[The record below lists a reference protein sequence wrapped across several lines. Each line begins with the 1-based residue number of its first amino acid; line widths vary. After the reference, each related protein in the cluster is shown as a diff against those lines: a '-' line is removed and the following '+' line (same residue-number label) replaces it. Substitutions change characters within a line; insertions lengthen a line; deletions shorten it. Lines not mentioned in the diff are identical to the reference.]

1 MKLIIQNPY
10 RVLGILS
17 SASTREVEKQ
27 KSKIARFTSAGKE
40 VESDYDFTFLGP
52 FQRTEA
58 SIAEALSEIEQNP
71 GKVNHSLF
79 WYVDNGS
86 GDKTALDHI
95 KNGEVDKAIEI
106 WKKSLEHRDIG
117 LSNFSAANNL
127 GTLLMSLENNELIPE
142 GVGYKFR
149 LIESIY
155 FKDFIS
161 LVADSNYKVEKE
173 AQVKQTVA
181 QIMKGFEGIE
191 PTTLFSQCPP
201 SVQKSI
207 TSKVTENPVSNIE
220 NRIETSK
227 TSRKKDPIN
236 GYEIGLELYTSTK
249 QDILSFRSAIG
260 SEALEFKLIAD
271 NLAKEILQCGIDYFK
286 ENSEKGNP
294 AAKSLE
300 LCNYAKE
307 LALAE
312 HVKERIQENVLAMSE
327 FAGSQ
332 ASEAEK
338 EKCGEQIDAVTAALD
353 ESREKASNLDNAVK
367 VLKACHPNLLLIKE
381 ELGATNEF
389 YLSLTSTVVNTALN
403 MVIEIVNNEQNKIN
417 KDSSRLSILGGVV
430 NRSVSIMNAMNKLEM
445 NEVTRTRFS
454 ENNRTI
460 RGLKSQIDSAKSNN
474 SGGDA
479 VNVIRIIVF
488 IAALL
493 LFAARACT

>member
-1 MKLIIQNPY
+1 MKLITQNPY

-40 VESDYDFTFLGP
+40 VESDYDFSFLGP
-52 FQRTEA
+52 FERTDT
-58 SIAEALSEIEQNP
+58 SISEALSEIEQNP
-71 GKVNHSLF
+71 GKVNNSLF
-79 WYVDNGS
+79 WYVENGS
-86 GDKTALDHI
+86 VDKTALEHI

-106 WKKSLEHRDIG
+106 WKKTLEHRDIG
-117 LSNFSAANNL
+117 LGNYSAANNL
-127 GTLLMSLENNELIPE
+127 GTLLMSLDNKDFIPE
-142 GVGYKFR
+142 GVGYKFK
-149 LIESIY
+149 LIESLY

-161 LVADSNYKVEKE
+161 LVADSNYKIDQE

-181 QIMKGFEGIE
+181 QMLANFEGVE
-191 PTTLFSQCPP
+191 PTTLFSQCPA

-207 TSKVTENPVSNIE
+207 TSTVTENPVANIE
-220 NRIETSK
+220 NRIDSSK
-227 TSRKKDPIN
+227 AARKKDPAN
-236 GYEIGLELYTSTK
+236 GYEIGLGLYTSTK
-249 QDILSFRSAIG
+249 EDVLSLRSAIG
-260 SEALEFKLIAD
+260 SEAVEFKLIAD

-294 AAKSLE
+294 VAKSLE

-307 LALAE
+307 LALAD
-312 HVKERIQENVLAMSE
+312 HVKERIQENLLAIE
-327 FAGSQ
+327 EWGGGQ

-338 EKCGEQIDAVTAALD
+338 EKCGEEIDAVTKALD

-367 VLKACHPNLLLIKE
+367 VLKTCHPHLLKIKE

-389 YLSLTSTVVNTALN
+389 YLSLTSAVVNTALN

-417 KDSSRLSILGGVV
+417 KDSSRLSILSGVV

-445 NEVTRTRFS
+445 NEATRTRFS

-460 RGLKSQIDSAKSNN
+460 RGLKSQIDSAKTSN

-488 IAALL
+488 IAALC